1 MNKAWITALS
11 IAGIA
16 GSAGAAYAGLSVN
29 GNEGAPAEAQGLP
42 ATMPATTLTPVP
54 TEASTPATAT
64 YQVGDAG
71 TVTVTNVD
79 GVVSVQSAMPSAGW
93 TVQGYTSPAGHVEVR
108 FANALQVLTFNADVV
123 DGTMVASLAEAPN
136 MPTIDTTVTEAP
148 TTAPTPDPVPVPMPA
163 TPAAPIA
170 APVAAPTP
178 TTHNTTP
185 QAPSHAA
192 TTAPSSHGGSS
203 ASNGGSS
210 HGDDGDD
217 EGEYENE
224 EEDDD

>member
-16 GSAGAAYAGLSVN
+16 GSASAAYAGLSVN

-42 ATMPATTLTPVP
+42 AAATTLAPVAAP
-54 TEASTPATAT
+54 SATPAGSPTTAT
-64 YQVGDAG
+64 YQVGAAG
-71 TVTVTNVD
+71 TVTVTND
-79 GVVSVQSAMPSAGW
+79 NGIVSVQSAMPSPGW

-108 FANALQVLTFNADVV
+108 FVNALQALTFNADVV
-123 DGTMVASLAEAPN
+123 NGEMVASFAEAPT
-136 MPTIDTTVTEAP
+136 PPSTDVTSTEVPVTEAP
-148 TTAPTPDPVPVPMPA
+148 ATIPVPAPLPA
-163 TPAAPIA
+163 VPAAPAAA
-170 APVAAPTP
+170 APQAPQ
-178 TTHNTTP
+178 TP

-203 ASNGGSS
+203 ASNGGSH

-217 EGEYENE
+217 EGEGDYENE
-224 EEDDD
+224 EDDD

>member
-16 GSAGAAYAGLSVN
+16 GSASAAYAGLSVN

-42 ATMPATTLTPVP
+42 AAPATTLAPIAAP
-54 TEASTPATAT
+54 ASSPATAT

-71 TVTVTNVD
+71 TVTVTNVS
-79 GVVSVQSAMPSAGW
+79 GVVSVQSAMPSPGW
-93 TVQGYTSPAGHVEVR
+93 TVQGYTSPAGHVEVQ
-108 FANALQVLTFNADVV
+108 FVNALQAVTFHADVV
-123 DGTMVASLAEAPN
+123 NGEMVASLAEAPTV
-136 MPTIDTTVTEAP
+136 PSTDVTTTEVPATEAP
-148 TTAPTPDPVPVPMPA
+148 TTVPTPTPLPA
-163 TPAAPIA
+163 VPAAPA
-170 APVAAPTP
+170 VTAPETP
-178 TTHNTTP
+178 K
-185 QAPSHAA
+185 APSHAA

-217 EGEYENE
+217 EGDYENE
-224 EEDDD
+224 ENDD